1 MDVVSNLIQLIN
13 KKKLENRIKRNEG
26 YSNTAYEDQLGYLTI
41 GYGHLVRKKDKIKKE
56 KKYTKSYLEKLFIKD
71 LNLAIKSYKKIFKNQ
86 KIPYQIQG
94 VLIEMIFQLGESG
107 FRKFKKLIK
116 SVKDKQYIKTIKEM
130 KNSKWYKQTPKRGKK
145 LILIVNENNE

>member
-1 MDVVSNLIQLIN
+1 MDVVINLVKLIN
-13 KKKLENRIKRNEG
+13 KKKLQNRIKKNEG
-26 YSNTAYEDQLGYLTI
+26 YSNIAYEDQLGYLTI

-130 KNSKWYKQTPKRGKK
+130 KNSKWYKQTPNRVKK
-145 LILIVNENNE
+145 LISIINKKK